1 MDEPDFVETVER
13 DHRRARDRR
22 HAGHHRNQQ
31 QPMRDARAKRSLRC
45 ERGVVVQ
52 RIPIAADRAEECD
65 VGLGHSSAASAGE
78 NIADAEL
85 IEVLVQQNG
94 DPSTDREAPK
104 SYTRR
109 DVAKPPK
116 QTLVS
121 QYNLPVRF
129 AGQTAIVTGA
139 GRGMGR
145 SIAIGLAAEGANV
158 VVADVDQDAAADT
171 VAEIQ
176 SAQGQAMSVVTD
188 VSKVDDVRLLFKTAI
203 EAFGGVA
210 ILVNNAGI
218 GIPKPLLDYTEADW
232 DKQLGVNLKGMFFAT
247 QEAARVM
254 IPKRRGKIVNFASTA
269 AFVSSSTPETAYD
282 ISKGGVRQ
290 LTISVAAELAPHH
303 INVNAVAPG
312 TIMTELTLKV
322 LDTEEKMARASAKIP
337 MGRLGKPEDMVGPV
351 LFLCSD
357 EADYVTG
364 HTLVVDGG
372 WLLF

>member
-1 MDEPDFVETVER
+1 
-13 DHRRARDRR
+13 
-22 HAGHHRNQQ
+22 
-31 QPMRDARAKRSLRC
+31 
-45 ERGVVVQ
+45 
-52 RIPIAADRAEECD
+52 
-65 VGLGHSSAASAGE
+65 VG
-78 NIADAEL
+78 
-85 IEVLVQQNG
+85 
-94 DPSTDREAPK
+94 
-104 SYTRR
+104 
-109 DVAKPPK
+109 
-116 QTLVS
+116 
-121 QYNLPVRF
+121 F

-145 SIAIGLAAEGANV
+145 AVALGLAAEGANV
-158 VVADVDQDAAADT
+158 VVAEMDEAAANKAVQAIKDAGGRA
-171 VAEIQ
+171 VA
-176 SAQGQAMSVVTD
+176 SVVDISRVDEVRRMFKAAITD
-188 VSKVDDVRLLFKTAI
+188 FGTVD
-203 EAFGGVA
+203 

-218 GIPKPLLDYTEADW
+218 GIAKPLLEYTEADW

-290 LTISVAAELAPHH
+290 LTTSVAAELAPHH

-312 TIMTELTLKV
+312 TIMTELTRRV
-322 LDTEEKMARASAKIP
+322 LDTDEKMARAAAKIP
-337 MGRLGKPEDMVGPV
+337 LGRLGKPEDMVGPV

-357 EADYVTG
+357 EADYITG

>member
-1 MDEPDFVETVER
+1 M
-13 DHRRARDRR
+13 
-22 HAGHHRNQQ
+22 
-31 QPMRDARAKRSLRC
+31 
-45 ERGVVVQ
+45 
-52 RIPIAADRAEECD
+52 
-65 VGLGHSSAASAGE
+65 
-78 NIADAEL
+78 
-85 IEVLVQQNG
+85 
-94 DPSTDREAPK
+94 
-104 SYTRR
+104 
-109 DVAKPPK
+109 
-116 QTLVS
+116 
-121 QYNLPVRF
+121 RF

-145 SIAIGLAAEGANV
+145 AVALGLAAEGAGV
-158 VVADVDQDAAADT
+158 VVAEVDMPAAKGVVDEIEKKGGRSAAVEVDISSVADVRRMFKTTLADFGDVD
-171 VAEIQ
+171 
-176 SAQGQAMSVVTD
+176 
-188 VSKVDDVRLLFKTAI
+188 
-203 EAFGGVA
+203 

-218 GIPKPLLDYTEADW
+218 GIARPLVDYTEADW

-290 LTISVAAELAPHH
+290 LTISVAAELAPYN

-312 TIMTELTLKV
+312 TIMTDLTLRV

-337 MGRLGKPEDMVGPV
+337 LGRLGKPEDMVGPV
-351 LFLCSD
+351 LFLCSK

-364 HTLVVDGG
+364 HVLVVDGG